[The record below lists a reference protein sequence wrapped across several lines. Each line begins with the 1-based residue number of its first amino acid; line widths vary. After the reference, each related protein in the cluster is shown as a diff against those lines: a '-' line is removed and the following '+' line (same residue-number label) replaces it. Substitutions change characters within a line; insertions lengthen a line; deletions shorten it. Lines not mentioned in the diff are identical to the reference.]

1 MARRPPAARPRCTR
15 ISRLMYA
22 ASAALRDSS
31 TSARMASSSRP
42 SCSTSSVLRWVY
54 SATSAMAM
62 SDPLLDVG
70 LGVGLDVERAVTDG
84 GGDAGLHLLVG
95 LSVLVAVAQVADR
108 ARDQGDR
115 AGVADA
121 HAAAVGHPDA
131 CLLAGLEDGGG
142 AVDLDLL
149 AGVAEGQRPA
159 LAALSPE
166 LEGEALDVQPV
177 LEPGVGEVL

>member
-42 SCSTSSVLRWVY
+42 SCSTSSALRWVY

-62 SDPLLDVG
+62 SDPLLEVGLDVG

-108 ARDQGDR
+108 PRDQGDR

-121 HAAAVGHPDA
+121 HAAAVGHPDTG
-131 CLLAGLEDGGG
+131 LLAGLEEGGG
-142 AVDLDLL
+142 AVD
-149 AGVAEGQRPA
+149 
-159 LAALSPE
+159 
-166 LEGEALDVQPV
+166 
-177 LEPGVGEVL
+177 